1 LPDRPLLDLGE
12 VRQKGGKI
20 VSAFA
25 LEHDLDAGAVRSNT
39 FTLEWPPRS
48 GKTREFPEIDRAA
61 WFTPE
66 EAREKLVPAQA
77 ELVDRLLARIS
88 P

>member
-1 LPDRPLLDLGE
+1 MAKRSAGVLLY
-12 VRQKGGKI
+12 R
-20 VSAFA
+20 
-25 LEHDLDAGAVRSNT
+25 RSNGGT
-39 FTLEWPPRS
+39 EVLLAP
-48 GKTREFPEIDRAA
+48 G
-61 WFTPE
+61 